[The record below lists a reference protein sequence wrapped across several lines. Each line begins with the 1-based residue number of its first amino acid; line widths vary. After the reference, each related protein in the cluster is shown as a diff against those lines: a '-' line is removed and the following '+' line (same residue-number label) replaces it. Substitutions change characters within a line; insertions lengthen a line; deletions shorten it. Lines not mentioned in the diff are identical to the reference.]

1 MINHKKIRKSLKLN
15 KENNKKIVINY
26 YIILYFLYKN
36 IEDKNNKLFSLDFKR
51 KEFLEINCILRNII
65 KDIINS

>member
-15 KENNKKIVINY
+15 KENNNKNILKNY
-26 YIILYFLYKN
+26 YKI

-51 KEFLEINCILRNII
+51 REFLEINCILGNII